1 MMKYVELCVKLKN
14 SALAKDGLFQY
25 RVFTQQV
32 MLQDCYKFYLPT
44 QVSVQSLKNV
54 VEHFLR
60 LAEQRTEEAQK
71 ASIEKVEEIDDL
83 DAADTPEK

>member
-1 MMKYVELCVKLKN
+1 MMKYVDLCVNLRN

-32 MLQDCYKFYLPT
+32 
-44 QVSVQSLKNV
+44 SVQSLKNV
-54 VEHFLR
+54 IEKFLS
-60 LAEQRTEEAQK
+60 LAEQKTEEAQK

-83 DAADTPEK
+83 DLADAPEQ